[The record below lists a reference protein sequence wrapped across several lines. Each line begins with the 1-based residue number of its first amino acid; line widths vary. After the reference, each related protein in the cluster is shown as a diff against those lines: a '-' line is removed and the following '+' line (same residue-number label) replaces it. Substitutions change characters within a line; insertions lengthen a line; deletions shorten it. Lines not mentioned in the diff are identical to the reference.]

1 MKRPDLIEQIDELVS
16 MGGSFKAME
25 TVRRLQNIIT
35 GATLMEL
42 QCAMRLLQK
51 QAKKST

>member
-1 MKRPDLIEQIDELVS
+1 MSLFPWAEAS
-16 MGGSFKAME
+16 KAME